1 MDNEVLKYDILG
13 IMACQKNRYPMLFL
27 DRVTECIPGKRAKG
41 FKLFSYNEWFF
52 HGYETDA
59 PKVWNVIQIEAM
71 SQLFLMTFLSKDD
84 LKGSIAMSNK
94 FDKVQFFKK
103 IEPGD
108 RLELEATLISFG
120 RGVAKGKVIG
130 SVNGETACSMECTL
144 IVPKLFGNFLNT
156 SSKFNDPEVTTSIS
170 TRPEIDFGIK
180 KIRECLLNKYPWLFL
195 DKVLEITPG
204 KSVTAIKNF
213 TYNESYFPAHF
224 PEDPSV
230 PGFIQIEA
238 CMQSF
243 LLTFLSLEEH
253 KRRETAD
260 RVLNNVLVRRKIIP
274 GETLEMV
281 AKLDFFNRGIAKGK
295 IESFVDGEPAVS
307 FEATV
312 VIPDEMDKYK
322 PKVSKVN

>member
-1 MDNEVLKYDILG
+1 MDSEVLAYDIPG
-13 IMACQKNRYPMLFL
+13 IMACQKNRYPMLFI
-27 DRVTECIPGKRAKG
+27 DRVTECITGKYAKG

-71 SQLFLMTFLSKDD
+71 SQLFLMTFLSKED

-108 RLELEATLISFG
+108 RLDLEATMLSFG
-120 RGVAKGKVIG
+120 RGVAKGKIFG
-130 SVNGETACSMECTL
+130 SVSGEKACSMECTI
-144 IVPKLFGNFLNT
+144 IVPNLFGNFLNT
-156 SSKFNDPEVTTSIS
+156 SSKLNKPKKTTSIAPKS
-170 TRPEIDFGIK
+170 EIDFGIE
-180 KIRECLLNKYPWLFL
+180 KIRRCLLNKYPWLFL

-204 KSVTAIKNF
+204 KSVKAIKNF
-213 TYNESYFPAHF
+213 TYNESYFPKHF

-243 LLTFLSLEEH
+243 LLTFLSLEEY
-253 KRRETAD
+253 KRKETAD
-260 RVLNNVLVRRKIIP
+260 RVLNNVLVKRKIIP
-274 GETLEMV
+274 GETLEMF
-281 AKLDFFNRGIAKGK
+281 ATLDFFNRGIAKGK
-295 IESFVDGEPAVS
+295 IESFVDGDPAVS

-312 VIPDEMDKYK
+312 VIPDVMDKYK
-322 PKVSKVN
+322 PKVSI